1 MILSMTGFASVTSE
15 HPLGTLSVELR
26 ALNHR
31 YLDVQLRLPE
41 ELRTLEGA
49 VRERLAARVVR
60 GKVDCRLSLTRA
72 TQGDV
77 ASKLNVTLLADLATL
92 SRSVRQVFP
101 ESTELSVADVL
112 RWPGLMESETVSTE
126 LLKDD
131 VLQLLD
137 VALEEFNATRAREGA
152 KLQTVLLDRAGSMEA
167 LVREAAPRV
176 PQLVAAYGQKLSAR
190 LREANLGQDDERLRQ
205 EVVLFASRID
215 VDEEMARLG
224 AHLSELRRI
233 VETGGA
239 VGKRLDFL
247 MQELN
252 REANTLGSKSAE
264 LAMTQASVE
273 LKVLIEQMREQ
284 VQNIE

>member
-31 YLDVQLRLPE
+31 YLDVQLRLPD

-60 GKVDCRLSLTRA
+60 GKLDCRLSLSRA

-77 ASKLNVTLLADLATL
+77 ASKLNVTLLSDLAIL

-101 ESTELSVADVL
+101 ASAELSVADVL
-112 RWPGLMESETVSTE
+112 RWPGMMESETVSTE

-152 KLQTVLLDRAGSMEA
+152 KLQTVLLDRARSMEA

>member
-15 HPLGTLSVELR
+15 HPLGMLSVELR

-41 ELRTLEGA
+41 ELRTLEGV

-92 SRSVRQVFP
+92 SRSVRQVIP
-101 ESTELSVADVL
+101 ASAELSVADVL
-112 RWPGLMESETVSTE
+112 RWPGMMESETVSTE

-131 VLQLLD
+131 VLRLLD

-152 KLQTVLLDRAGSMEA
+152 KLQTVLLDRARSMEA